1 MLRKIIS
8 LSKSGIKAVQ
18 LRQKHSA
25 SGEVLE
31 LAKKLKR
38 NVDGKVTKIIVNDRF
53 DIALLA
59 GLGGVHAVTNGI
71 TAGYIKKFCKDMIS
85 GKSVHSLAEA
95 LRAEKDGF
103 NYVLFG
109 PVYRTPSKVK
119 FGKPQGLEKLRVV
132 CSKVSIPVIAV
143 GGINPMRAEKCLNAG
158 AYGVAAISDL
168 FNSQNIKG
176 KISQYKKVLGEL

>member
-18 LRQKHSA
+18 LRQKKST

-38 NVDGKVTKIIVNDRF
+38 IVDGKVTKIIINDRF

-59 GLGGVHAVTNGI
+59 GIGGVHSVTNGI
-71 TAGYIKKFCKDMIS
+71 PAGFIKKFCKGMIS

-95 LRAEKDGF
+95 LQAEKDGF
-103 NYVLFG
+103 DYILFG
-109 PVYRTPSKVK
+109 PVFRTPSKVK
-119 FGKPQGLEKLRVV
+119 FGKPQGLEKLRIV

-143 GGINPMRAEKCLNAG
+143 GGINPMRAEKCLKAG
-158 AYGVAAISDL
+158 AYGVAAISDI
-168 FNSQNIKG
+168 FKSRNIRVKTA
-176 KISQYKKVLGEL
+176 QYKKVLGEL